1 MPASPAGGIPSGPFA
16 SSRPDN
22 ARRSRDQLCLTQLV
36 VSDRMAAVEIR
47 FTQAARRHRIGKA
60 SVRFVLAHV
69 STTGVTTSQGSP
81 AWRWVGVDERDR
93 ELEIVA
99 VEVQGDQDPEPV
111 LLVLHVMP
119 THYRKEP
126 S

>member
-1 MPASPAGGIPSGPFA
+1 M
-16 SSRPDN
+16 
-22 ARRSRDQLCLTQLV
+22 
-36 VSDRMAAVEIR
+36 VEIR
-47 FTQAARRHRIGKA
+47 FTRAARRHRIGGS
-60 SVRFVLAHV
+60 SVRFVLART
-69 STTGVTTSQGSP
+69 SPAGFTTAVGNP

-99 VEVQGDQDPEPV
+99 VEVHGDRDPEPV

-119 THYRKEP
+119 THYRKKP

>member
-1 MPASPAGGIPSGPFA
+1 M
-16 SSRPDN
+16 
-22 ARRSRDQLCLTQLV
+22 
-36 VSDRMAAVEIR
+36 EIR

-60 SVRFVLAHV
+60 SARFVLAHV
-69 STTGVTTSQGSP
+69 LPTGVTTAHGSP
-81 AWRWVGVDERDR
+81 AWRWVGIDERGR

-99 VEVQGDQDPEPV
+99 VEVLGDQDPEPV

>member
-1 MPASPAGGIPSGPFA
+1 
-16 SSRPDN
+16 
-22 ARRSRDQLCLTQLV
+22 V
-36 VSDRMAAVEIR
+36 AV
-47 FTQAARRHRIGKA
+47 GW
-60 SVRFVLAHV
+60 L
-69 STTGVTTSQGSP
+69 
-81 AWRWVGVDERDR
+81 DERDR